1 MLVFLFQSDFA
12 GLLLQHLDDADVSRL
27 AKTSRGLRRARRR
40 LERDLVRAH
49 VPCRYEATA
58 SARIG
63 RRYFAQPR
71 DKFLISRAVQTVV
84 MHGFRMFFRINAREC
99 FHDPSLSLASLR
111 TYLLSGV
118 ERMRWECSE
127 TGVFSTLAGRRYLL
141 SIKGAPEAYTYAS
154 RYRIPIQY
162 PSADAKWAVQVIV
175 RDLWFHARHS
185 FAVKDDVVDADFT
198 RMSPALSL
206 ALAEIGDRPARWIRN
221 VVEFDILLFVDRVG
235 GREEEVRKFFRE
247 RVALES

>member
-1 MLVFLFQSDFA
+1 MLVFLFQCDFA
-12 GLLLQHLDDADVSRL
+12 PLLLQHLSDTDVARL
-27 AKTSRGLRRARRR
+27 AQTSRGLHRARRR
-40 LERDLVRAH
+40 LERDLLRSH
-49 VPCRYEATA
+49 VMCPYDSMA

-71 DKFLISRAVQTVV
+71 DRFLISRAVQTVV
-84 MHGFRMFFRINAREC
+84 MHGFRMFFRVNAREC

-111 TYLLSGV
+111 TYLLCGV
-118 ERMRWECSE
+118 ERMRWECKE

-141 SIKGAPEAYTYAS
+141 GIKGAPEAYTYAS
-154 RYRIPIQY
+154 RFRIPIQY

-185 FAVKDDVVDADFT
+185 FVVKDDVVDADFT
-198 RMSPALSL
+198 RTSPALAL
-206 ALAEIGDRPARWIRN
+206 ALEVIGERPARWSRHL
-221 VVEFDILLFVDRVG
+221 VEFDVLLMVDRV
-235 GREEEVRKFFRE
+235 GREEEVRKFFSE